1 MLKTHLSGTKSITS
15 PRWMAPEV
23 LRGSNYDTTS
33 DVYSFGVILWE
44 LLTLRVPW
52 EECVHPYQLVHLV
65 AEQGQRPPMPSFCE
79 PPTSVFVALCE
90 LTQQCWAKEPELRPS
105 FLDAVT
111 RLRVMSANVTKEV
124 KQAKKRQGSA
134 SRKEVKVAPSAVVSD
149 GSGDAGTVAS
159 SSSGLPSSGSGS

>member
-44 LLTLRVPW
+44 LLTLKVPW

-65 AEQGQRPPMPSFCE
+65 VAQGQRPPMPTSCE

-105 FLDAVT
+105 FLDAST
-111 RLRVMSANVTKEV
+111 RLRAMSADVTKET
-124 KQAKKRQGSA
+124 KQAKVRKGTA
-134 SRKEVKVAPSAVVSD
+134 SKKEVKVVPSVVPSD

-159 SSSGLPSSGSGS
+159 TSSGS